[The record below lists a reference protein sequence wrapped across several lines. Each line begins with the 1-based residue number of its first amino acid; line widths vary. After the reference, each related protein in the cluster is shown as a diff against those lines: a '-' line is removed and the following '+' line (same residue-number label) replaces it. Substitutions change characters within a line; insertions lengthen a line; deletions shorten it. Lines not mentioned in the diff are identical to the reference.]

1 MTARAR
7 RILKP
12 VPVLLLL
19 AACEGRSPSPTGPSA
34 PSSFL
39 TGTWTGTVTIQVNPG
54 DPGAQ
59 PPTSASRVVPA
70 AMIRAA
76 SASM

>member
-12 VPVLLLL
+12 VPVLVLL
-19 AACEGRSPSPTGPSA
+19 AACEGRSPSPTEPSA

-39 TGTWTGTVTIQVNPG
+39 TGTWTGTVTIQVVI
-54 DPGAQ
+54 
-59 PPTSASRVVPA
+59 SAKRFSGSYNDGYVDNVGLHL
-70 AMIRAA
+70 
-76 SASM
+76 SH